1 MSDTEHAHD
10 TPGHAAHGPQS
21 PYCLNCHYTLPRARP
36 RYCGHCGQETDLHPP
51 SVREML
57 TEYVGHYVAFDGPL
71 WRTLW
76 ALVMLPGHLT
86 LAYFHGRRRRYVL
99 PLRVYLSASFLFF
112 VGSHLLSG
120 HEPPSSADED
130 AVVKWDSPRKKAR
143 AAARASSAASAN
155 LTANAAHAT
164 DRTQPPAADAA
175 APDDTTDTDPV
186 QGVIRE
192 TKRALRQSTQASPAS
207 PSSGAEVD
215 HDTASAAEPG
225 CDLQHVN
232 DRCNAGERWLAA
244 QIERAQHMTRA
255 QWEAKMWAFA
265 PYGMLAMQPFFAA
278 LLLMMFA
285 GSGRRYAEHFV
296 FSLHCH
302 SLWFLALLLVNAG
315 APGGLMMLAVF
326 WHGLLAMRRVYGLQR
341 GGAFWRGVLLSMGY
355 FTLLTLALLVGLLLI
370 AATAH

>member
-112 VGSHLLSG
+112 VGSHLLTGHKPHIPESEESIVQWDGDGDEAQSAHRAPAASSG
-120 HEPPSSADED
+120 AARGGASA
-130 AVVKWDSPRKKAR
+130 AA
-143 AAARASSAASAN
+143 AAARTQPDNAAETDPAKAVVRETDRAVREGLSKNLRVEHAAASA
-155 LTANAAHAT
+155 
-164 DRTQPPAADAA
+164 
-175 APDDTTDTDPV
+175 
-186 QGVIRE
+186 G
-192 TKRALRQSTQASPAS
+192 
-207 PSSGAEVD
+207 SS
-215 HDTASAAEPG
+215 G

-232 DRCNAGERWLAA
+232 SNCSAGERWLAA

-255 QWEAKMWAFA
+255 QWEAKLWASA
-265 PYGMLAMQPFFAA
+265 PYAMLAMQPFFAS
-278 LLLMMFA
+278 LLLLMFA

-302 SLWFLALLLVNAG
+302 SLWFLALLLVNTG
-315 APGGLMMLAVF
+315 VSGGPVMLAVF
-326 WHGLLAMRRVYGLQR
+326 WHGMLAMRRVYGLSTR
-341 GGAFWRGVLLSMGY
+341 GAFWRGLLLSMGY
-355 FTLLTLALLVGLLLI
+355 FMLLALGMILLLGLIATLA
-370 AATAH
+370 